1 MCGTEVV
8 VAVVLLL
15 CILSTIMPVIFGP
28 GYPTG
33 SFETSL
39 RGQDSPR
46 PNRNVLHKG
55 CSGHLHGHGVKKERA
70 SRTPEFKFSK
80 DCCHDHVDNSSSD
93 EGTLVTST
101 PQPQQR
107 RSQSSEYSRLITTPP
122 VSSRRS
128 TSASNSAVAQRL
140 FSSPTKTFTAKL
152 RAERTASDGVKMAS
166 DLQKAALNYS
176 TSSLPRRMKRTNKSE
191 EDSGNFSSSEENT
204 ELNIVDLVTP
214 SVNKQNL
221 IHGTSDDELSMEEL
235 RKKQRQ
241 QRRERT
247 QQHRNG
253 GSRRESP
260 SPVKRGSCPQQEDSS
275 PTTASAASNNS
286 NNNNNRGRRSSDECS
301 DSSFSPPAS
310 PTCRSSSNKLWPR
323 HHLLTHNPKPRAR
336 SSGGTNTVP
345 FAFGSSTKR
354 FFDNEKSK
362 LHKSPSDGVQ
372 LLNQQST
379 PNGFFKSNAN
389 NGLNSGIGGLA
400 GFNNN
405 VNVLSRT
412 LSDPKSYQRQHHH
425 SSREKA
431 EIAKAWLKFKED
443 IESAMQKKPNSGYYK
458 NLSDMMTTKMEML
471 SDEVRLLLPSS
482 SSSSQTVVHSVL

>member
-1 MCGTEVV
+1 M
-8 VAVVLLL
+8 L
-15 CILSTIMPVIFGP
+15 CIFSTSMPVILGP

-55 CSGHLHGHGVKKERA
+55 CSGHKHGNGVKKERA

-80 DCCHDHVDNSSSD
+80 DCCHEDVDNSSSD

-122 VSSRRS
+122 ISSRRS
-128 TSASNSAVAQRL
+128 TSASNTAVAQRL
-140 FSSPTKTFTAKL
+140 FSSATKTFTAKL

-166 DLQKAALNYS
+166 DLQKVALNYS

-260 SPVKRGSCPQQEDSS
+260 SPVKRDRCQQSGQEDSS
-275 PTTASAASNNS
+275 PTATAASNS
-286 NNNNNRGRRSSDECS
+286 NNRGRKSSDECS

-323 HHLLTHNPKPRAR
+323 NHLAHISKPRAR
-336 SSGGTNTVP
+336 SSGGTNAVP
-345 FAFGSSTKR
+345 FAFGSSTRR
-354 FFDNEKSK
+354 FFDEKSK

-372 LLNQQST
+372 LLQQQQS
-379 PNGFFKSNAN
+379 PIGYFKANA
-389 NGLNSGIGGLA
+389 NGLNSNAGIGGLA
-400 GFNNN
+400 GFNNSNN

-471 SDEVRLLLPSS
+471 SDEVRLLPSS
-482 SSSSQTVVHSVL
+482 SFQTVDSRYYSALKLEK